1 MPHLQN
7 TKPHTTMRNMSIE
20 DHNIVEE
27 TISETAIRIIREIAP
42 EIPEETAT
50 RITDALF
57 ENMLLA
63 DVNELNDYLTQVA
76 QWQQRAKE
84 GWVEEWG
91 TRHDEEPEFIS
102 PVVWES
108 FEQAR
113 DVAKEDPTGGT
124 RVLYRKAKPW
134 VALSYSDGTDI

>member
-1 MPHLQN
+1 
-7 TKPHTTMRNMSIE
+7 MSIE

-27 TISETAIRIIREIAP
+27 TVSETAIRIIREIAP

>member
-1 MPHLQN
+1 
-7 TKPHTTMRNMSIE
+7 MRNMSIE

>member
-1 MPHLQN
+1 
-7 TKPHTTMRNMSIE
+7 MSIE

-27 TISETAIRIIREIAP
+27 TISETAIRIIRGIAP

-91 TRHDEEPEFIS
+91 PRHDEEPEFIS

>member
-1 MPHLQN
+1 
-7 TKPHTTMRNMSIE
+7 MSIE

>member
-1 MPHLQN
+1 
-7 TKPHTTMRNMSIE
+7 MSIE

-124 RVLYRKAKPW
+124 RVLYRKVKPW

>member
-1 MPHLQN
+1 
-7 TKPHTTMRNMSIE
+7 MRNMSIE

-27 TISETAIRIIREIAP
+27 TISETAIRIIRGIAP